1 MLLFLNRI
9 FLDIIYALIY
19 LHVHGSVGFFMDNI
33 INEPSLVWPKK
44 VFWKTNELTWFIYT
58 ILTKNTPSTQLKE
71 MSDLALNIFLGHL
84 YGTL

>member
-44 VFWKTNELTWFIYT
+44 YFERQMSLHGLL
-58 ILTKNTPSTQLKE
+58 ILS
-71 MSDLALNIFLGHL
+71 
-84 YGTL
+84 